1 MDGTAKRTRF
11 DTARSYRRCVQLD
24 GDHVLR
30 SLERL
35 ERKLDAVGRTVETFN
50 RDLPAALVALLR
62 AELTGPHARERPA
75 DAADA
80 PLSTKETAVRLGK
93 KVGWVYEHQHDLGVV
108 KHHGK
113 LAFPRDNVEEY
124 RRRGLITTG
133 GEQPTTAPE
142 PPTPR
147 YITDRQLR
155 QDNAA

>member
-1 MDGTAKRTRF
+1 M
-11 DTARSYRRCVQLD
+11 QLD

-35 ERKLDAVGRTVETFN
+35 ERKLDAVGLTVETFN
-50 RDLPAALVALLR
+50 RDLPGQLAALRR
-62 AELTGPHARERPA
+62 AELTAPPARERPA
-75 DAADA
+75 DAADP
-80 PLSTKETAVRLGK
+80 PLSTRETALRLGK

-124 RRRGLITTG
+124 LRRGLTTG
-133 GEQPTTAPE
+133 DEQPTSAPA

-147 YITDRQLR
+147 YITDRKRR